1 MENVNK
7 YVANERDLDII
18 KEENRRIQKEYD

>member
-18 KEENRRIQKEYD
+18 KEENRRIQKEHD